1 MYNYEFSW
9 HNNWFNQS
17 EWLVQYIILNSL
29 TVPLNMIKESPTIA
43 TVRIIF
49 FKYLANF
56 LQDYLIMIEVFWL
69 NWNLP
74 CLYLDVVVK
83 KSQSK
88 RNLDLN
94 LWISVNTII
103 ETVWMDIKESC
114 IFNSAFKEP
123 PFWDFWRITF
133 KKIL

>member
-1 MYNYEFSW
+1 MYNYEFGW
-9 HNNWFNQS
+9 PNNWFNQS

-29 TVPLNMIKESPTIA
+29 TVPLNMIKESPTKA

-56 LQDYLIMIEVFWL
+56 LQDYLIMIKVFWL

-88 RNLDLN
+88 RNLDMN

-133 KKIL
+133 KKI